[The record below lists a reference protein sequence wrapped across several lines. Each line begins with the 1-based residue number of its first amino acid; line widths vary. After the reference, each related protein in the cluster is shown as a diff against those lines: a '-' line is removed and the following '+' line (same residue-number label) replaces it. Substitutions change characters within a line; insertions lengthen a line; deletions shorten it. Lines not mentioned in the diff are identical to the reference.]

1 MKTYYTIYQ
10 VTNKVNG
17 KIYIGSHKTNNL
29 DDGYMGSGKYLR
41 YAQEKH
47 GIENFEKK
55 ILFVFD
61 NPADMY
67 AKEAELVDIEFIAEN
82 NTYNLKVG
90 GFGGWDYVNSNLTKK
105 QIKERALAG
114 RHATDKILQERY
126 GNNWRKSLSELAING
141 LKEKLNRDP
150 EYLKRRAI
158 PKYGKANGMH
168 GKTHS
173 KSARENISASQTGTG
188 NSQYGTMWIYSELE
202 KKCMKIKKCDQVPEG
217 WKPGRVMKF
226 K

>member
-47 GIENFEKK
+47 GIENFHKE

-61 NPADMY
+61 NPDEMY
-67 AKEAELVDIEFIAEN
+67 AKEAELVDIEFIADS

-90 GFGGWDYVNSNLTKK
+90 GFGGWDYVNSDVFDNPTHSLVHLRKMSS
-105 QIKERALAG
+105 IGKEARQK
-114 RHATDKILQERY
+114 RLQELFSDEIWSKKF
-126 GNNWRKSLSELAING
+126 GVKSSKLQLEQYKNGRING
-141 LKEKLNRDP
+141 FK
-150 EYLKRRAI
+150 
-158 PKYGKANGMH
+158 
-168 GKTHS
+168 GKTHTEETKVTLS
-173 KSARENISASQTGTG
+173 EKAKARLADPLK
-188 NSQYGTMWIYSELE
+188 NSQYGSMWIYSVEE
-202 KKCMKIKKCDQVPEG
+202 QRNMKIKRGDPIPEG
-217 WKPGRVMKF
+217 WLPGRKMKF
-226 K
+226 